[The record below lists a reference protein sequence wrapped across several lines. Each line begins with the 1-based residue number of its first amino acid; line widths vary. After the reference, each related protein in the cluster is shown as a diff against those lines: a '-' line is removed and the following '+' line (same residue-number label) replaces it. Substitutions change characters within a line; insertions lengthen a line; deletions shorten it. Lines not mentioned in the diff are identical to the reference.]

1 MKQSLL
7 HPNSCNGL
15 AISWWNYWL
24 PGLVG
29 IVPSYLVQ
37 FCRAAECCKVNYHGQ
52 DLLES
57 PPVSPSRPGGCSSW
71 GSENITILPQA
82 SGQETLCGGNNNNQS
97 GQPTDLLSCLTER
110 QIELRVQSWVAAP
123 GGGVKGVDIAL
134 TFIVLWRLGKECVS
148 DQPARITRPLVKN
161 VKGREFKIVPKYLPQ
176 VGVAGHTFNQLFD
189 NLVQNI
195 LKLHC
200 ILQYNFNVSLI
211 KNIILFVT

>member
-37 FCRAAECCKVNYHGQ
+37 FCSAAECCKVNYHGQ

-57 PPVSPSRPGGCSSW
+57 PPVSHSRPGGCSSW
-71 GSENITILPQA
+71 GSENITILPRVRRHFVVEITTTSLA
-82 SGQETLCGGNNNNQS
+82 
-97 GQPTDLLSCLTER
+97 SCLTQR

-123 GGGVKGVDIAL
+123 GGGVKGVDIAQMCSHSL
-134 TFIVLWRLGKECVS
+134 YCGDLER
-148 DQPARITRPLVKN
+148 
-161 VKGREFKIVPKYLPQ
+161 
-176 VGVAGHTFNQLFD
+176 
-189 NLVQNI
+189 
-195 LKLHC
+195 
-200 ILQYNFNVSLI
+200 NVSA
-211 KNIILFVT
+211 TSRPG